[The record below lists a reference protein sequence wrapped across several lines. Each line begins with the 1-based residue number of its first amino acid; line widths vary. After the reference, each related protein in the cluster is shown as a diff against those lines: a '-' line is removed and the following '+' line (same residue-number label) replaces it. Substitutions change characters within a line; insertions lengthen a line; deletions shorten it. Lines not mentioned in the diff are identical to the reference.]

1 MNDLKNIPNENYEYL
16 HYTDYVFKQT
26 VQKRANGL
34 LKFLNIPY
42 RIHNIILSEVA
53 SKGPA
58 LHRLDF
64 AGEALKNNEI
74 ICLILECQSRL
85 PTEEDIKRFFQY
97 VSSLSVLKNKKIE
110 LYILCTEDAPYK
122 TREYILNDDCSYSM
136 KVISLKHINAKDIIE
151 NIEKKLS
158 AKKEI
163 SDEDIAA
170 LQLIAYTAYDEP
182 TVDILIRAS
191 NLVKEFKI
199 DDNEKEVILYIL
211 DVLCTNMLDE
221 EDKIQLLEETKM
233 LNPRYEYQRNEG
245 KIEGKIEVAKNML
258 KNGTSIEEIT
268 ELTGLTKSQI
278 LNAK

>member
-1 MNDLKNIPNENYEYL
+1 MNDLKNISNENYEYL

-64 AGEALKNNEI
+64 AGEAMKNDEI

-85 PTEEDIKRFFQY
+85 PTDEDIKRFFQY

-122 TREYILNDDCSYSM
+122 TREYILNDDCRYSM
-136 KVISLKHINAKDIIE
+136 KVISLS
-151 NIEKKLS
+151 LS
-158 AKKEI
+158 K
-163 SDEDIAA
+163 
-170 LQLIAYTAYDEP
+170 TC
-182 TVDILIRAS
+182 
-191 NLVKEFKI
+191 
-199 DDNEKEVILYIL
+199 VI
-211 DVLCTNMLDE
+211 
-221 EDKIQLLEETKM
+221 
-233 LNPRYEYQRNEG
+233 
-245 KIEGKIEVAKNML
+245 
-258 KNGTSIEEIT
+258 
-268 ELTGLTKSQI
+268 
-278 LNAK
+278 